1 VPEWT
6 PEKIRKWIFEKLYP
20 AYMKN
25 ARGHM
30 IFNDKPGEDPE
41 PPLKA
46 TIREC
51 KLMETMGHVEIL
63 GEAWGS
69 IRVRLTVSGRLFWEK
84 PPQPPGEP
92 RQPPAEPEER
102 KPIGF

>member
-1 VPEWT
+1 
-6 PEKIRKWIFEKLYP
+6 
-20 AYMKN
+20 MKN
-25 ARGHM
+25 AQGHM
-30 IFNDKPGEDPE
+30 IFNEKPGEDSE
-41 PPLKA
+41 PPLKV

-84 PPQPPGEP
+84 PPQHPD
-92 RQPPAEPEER
+92 PEGRE
-102 KPIGF
+102 PIGFEP